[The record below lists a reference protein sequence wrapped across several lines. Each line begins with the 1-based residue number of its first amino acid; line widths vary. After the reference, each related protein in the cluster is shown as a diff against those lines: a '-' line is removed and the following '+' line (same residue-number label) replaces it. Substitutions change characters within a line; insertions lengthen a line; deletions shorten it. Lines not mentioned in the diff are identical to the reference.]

1 MDSFKSTGW
10 TSRLMQY
17 EKLRTHC
24 AISVK
29 RRDLSKNL
37 SFYEQLPDSR
47 VSILKLS
54 IVFFSH
60 LALIAGVHCSISVT
74 GPTNS
79 ALSQFTPCSKFG
91 IAWMALAGITSE
103 CICTCVLAGILQA
116 FIPVCKNRTLFNTIH
131 NVPCNILYRVGRGN
145 SYDLITKG
153 YFRDFR
159 TWRHLN
165 PVGVL

>member
-1 MDSFKSTGW
+1 MKIRMRDMDSFKSTGW
-10 TSRLMQY
+10 TSRLMQC
-17 EKLRTHC
+17 EKLRKHC

-60 LALIAGVHCSISVT
+60 LALIAGVHCSISIT
-74 GPTNS
+74 RATNF

-91 IAWMALAGITSE
+91 VAWMALAGITSE
-103 CICTCVLAGILQA
+103 CICTDVLAGILQA
-116 FIPVCKNRTLFNTIH
+116 FIHVCKNRTLFNTIH
-131 NVPCNILYRVGRGN
+131 TVHWNILYRVGWGN
-145 SYDLITKG
+145 S
-153 YFRDFR
+153 
-159 TWRHLN
+159 
-165 PVGVL
+165 